1 MHLPSVIIYTK
12 NDCPWCVKVEE
23 FLKQNKIPFEE
34 RNAQDNPKYLAEVV
48 SKSGGYG
55 VPVTDIDG
63 TIIIGFNPKRLK
75 EALKLP

>member
-1 MHLPSVIIYTK
+1 MAKVIVYTK
-12 NDCPWCVKVEE
+12 DDCPWCVKVED
-23 FLKQNKIPFEE
+23 FLRANNVGFEE
-34 RNAQDNPKYLAEVV
+34 RNAQASAEFAKEVQE
-48 SKSGGYG
+48 KSGGFA